1 MPSIS
6 WFPGV
11 WHPLAG
17 EISRH
22 GAPPFL
28 HSKRAPSRVPSVH
41 LLFKSLDS
49 GEENPADVFYLGP
62 YLFHFFVFLQV
73 FYAFYGDLNIIERF
87 QNRFTALSKDI
98 YISEQGPGN
107 VPLFGQLD
115 VNKILVAVRNKCR
128 VGGQL

>member
-17 EISRH
+17 EISRQ

-28 HSKRAPSRVPSVH
+28 HSKRAPSRLPSVH
-41 LLFKSLDS
+41 LLFKGLDS
-49 GEENPADVFYLGP
+49 GEENPSDVFYLGP
-62 YLFHFFVFLQV
+62 HLFHFFVFLQV

-87 QNRFTALSKDI
+87 QNRFTALSEDI
-98 YISEQGPGN
+98 YISEKAPEMYPSFASGM
-107 VPLFGQLD
+107 
-115 VNKILVAVRNKCR
+115 
-128 VGGQL
+128 